1 MNLNFRKLLS
11 KGFFGQKINSGEEF
25 DYKNVENGGHYNLN
39 SFNRSGMFV
48 LPPNPEQGTTI
59 YFADGEAS
67 TRWFPVKIHRNGNP
81 IMGED
86 EHMNCDVPNVSF
98 KMKFMGGY
106 LGWLLE
112 SDMRFVA
119 NKSNLGVF

>member
-11 KGFFGQKINSGEEF
+11 KGFYGQKINSGEEF

-81 IMGED
+81 IMGVD
-86 EHMNCDVPNVSF
+86 DHMICDVPNATTSPVVIVLTCAVVSAA
-98 KMKFMGGY
+98 K
-106 LGWLLE
+106 
-112 SDMRFVA
+112 SFVSTA
-119 NKSNLGVF
+119 EA